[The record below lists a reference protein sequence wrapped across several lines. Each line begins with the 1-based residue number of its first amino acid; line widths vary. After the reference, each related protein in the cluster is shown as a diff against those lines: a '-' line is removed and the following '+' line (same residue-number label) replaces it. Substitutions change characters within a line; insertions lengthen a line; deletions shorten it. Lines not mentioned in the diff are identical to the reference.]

1 MDQQNR
7 IISLLEAQGKQLEAQ
22 GKQFEKIDQRFDK
35 IDQRFD
41 GMDQRFEKI
50 DQRFDGMDQQFDGM
64 DQRFDRMDQRS
75 DGMEETQNSLIQKV
89 IDMDTYMHQELATKA
104 ELQEVGGT
112 LLTHIDG
119 LTKHQEKFDHELTA
133 LRFRV
138 ETIQENFG
146 RAS

>member
-7 IISLLEAQGKQLEAQ
+7 IISLLEAQGKQLKAQ
-22 GKQFEKIDQRFDK
+22 GKQFEKIDQRFDGM
-35 IDQRFD
+35 DQRFD
-41 GMDQRFEKI
+41 RMDERFEKMDQRFDRMDERFEKMDQRFEKI
-50 DQRFDGMDQQFDGM
+50 DQR
-64 DQRFDRMDQRS
+64 S
-75 DGMEETQNSLIQKV
+75 NGMEETQNSLIQKV
-89 IDMDTYMHQELATKA
+89 IDIDTYMHQELATKT